1 MSTILKHIQF
11 AIEQG
16 LDHTNCS
23 SMVKKQLRMIRA
35 KNKHLTSSTHTHYMA
50 KHTHTH
56 ASLYIVMTNCIKL
69 RNQTQVNWHWWSG
82 PLQEF
87 KRTISTPMP
96 TNLSVCMTPSLVVLS
111 HFHSLISNSI
121 PRPHLLLNRWTNR
134 AGKHFSPGLRLDHSK
149 RTLKTFS
156 IYWQIDTKET
166 FSAPNCSANEN
177 CSKKKNNQKKK
188 AGTKRERRV
197 VVGSVETLEA
207 EWDRSCSHGKNGE
220 WCVSQNQT
228 RLSFNVCLC
237 SFFNQDGKNNKNLIS
252 YNTKDSVTPAAIP
265 FSFQSRRR
273 GAEGIAAARLSK
285 HGTSRVQRLAYFIHF
300 AAKTKGVTQ
309 PDGHTKDKHL

>member
-35 KNKHLTSSTHTHYMA
+35 KNKHLTSSTHTQWITWQST
-50 KHTHTH
+50 HTHT
-56 ASLYIVMTNCIKL
+56 SLYIVMTNCIKL

-87 KRTISTPMP
+87 KRTISAPMP

-188 AGTKRERRV
+188 ATKRERRV

-207 EWDRSCSHGKNGE
+207 EWDRKGFQMRRSCSHGKNGE

-252 YNTKDSVTPAAIP
+252 YNTKDSELLPPQFPSVSNPAGAA
-265 FSFQSRRR
+265 RR
-273 GAEGIAAARLSK
+273 GSQRRVSPNMGRLGFSVWLISSVLQLK
-285 HGTSRVQRLAYFIHF
+285 LKV
-300 AAKTKGVTQ
+300 
-309 PDGHTKDKHL
+309 